1 MNKFIDELKD
11 EHLRIKDFFSKLEAL
26 SSTRDWENRELIFA
40 KLKDVMLPH
49 FQAEEEVLFPEVMS
63 NEKTDEKLK
72 DKVLY
77 YREQHDIIKKFNDE
91 LSDRSK
97 QAESWQAGIGVL
109 RELVEMH
116 LDKEESDYRSM
127 IDTIVPRK
135 VGEVYERFLQEEVR
149 FRKEMSD
156 LKTKPY

>member
-1 MNKFIDELKD
+1 E
-11 EHLRIKDFFSKLEAL
+11 SKL
-26 SSTRDWENRELIFA
+26 
-40 KLKDVMLPH
+40 K
-49 FQAEEEVLFPEVMS
+49 
-63 NEKTDEKLK
+63 EKL
-72 DKVLY
+72 LY

-116 LDKEESDYRSM
+116 LDKEEADYKRM
-127 IDTIVPRK
+127 IETIDSRK
-135 VGEVYERFLQEEVR
+135 VGEVYEKFLQEEVR
-149 FRKEMSD
+149 FRKEMAD